1 MLTEERHRFI
11 LEKLNEKGSIDIHQI
26 MKETATSES
35 TVRRDLSVLEK
46 QDQLKRV
53 FGGAVLPGQL
63 ATTET
68 KVKVEPQEDH
78 FAQAAIQAIPDG
90 SRLFLDGRAPAKG
103 LLPLLGQKNVLIVT
117 NSIFYAAE
125 LSRLNIDVFIP
136 GGVIDRDGILSGQET
151 TAYIR
156 LLDFDVSVVAA
167 DGLTTRGALG
177 VNHPDRA
184 NLAQLVAER
193 SQEVMVFLDRKAAK
207 QKAFMEMQGLG
218 RAHVVTDLDEE
229 SIRTLISPTHQVTRI

>member
-63 ATTET
+63 ATTKTE
-68 KVKVEPQEDH
+68 VKVEEQEDRV
-78 FAQAAIQAIPDG
+78 AKALIQAIPDG

-125 LSRLNIDVFIP
+125 LSRLNVDVFIP

-151 TAYIR
+151 AAYIR

-177 VNHPDRA
+177 VNHPGRA

-193 SQEVMVFLDRKAAK
+193 SQEVMVLFNQKASK
-207 QKAFMEMQGLG
+207 QKAFMEMQGLE
-218 RAHVVTDLDEE
+218 RAHVVTYLDEE
-229 SIRTLISPTHQVTRI
+229 SVRACISPIYRVMHI